1 MKTHFLTLVL
11 AVMLAVAPCFANR
24 IYLIGDATS
33 GGWSLDNAALM
44 EPTSDGVYEWVGD
57 LNTGA
62 LKFVTHHD
70 WLPSYGPAAD
80 NTALSIGTVDL
91 VIRSANADPDNK
103 FAVTAGRY
111 ALKIDMS
118 GAKPQLTV
126 ADGTGMADKG
136 LNTYYP
142 EIIYAIGSATTAGWV
157 VKNAIE
163 MRESAFISGS
173 YEKVL
178 TLNTG
183 ELKFLHQK
191 DWGAGYGAT
200 LANDPVNG
208 SGVYTIAALD
218 DSDNK
223 FAVTLTDATDYKV
236 TVNAVTSSMTLS
248 YYPEHL
254 YIIGPAVGGWS
265 WDDNAKEMT
274 VSEEEGVFT
283 WTGTLSEG
291 EMKFFTEKDFGA
303 TAYGATVAGQE
314 IAATGEYNLEKL
326 GAEDKKFIA
335 PAANVT
341 LTVDIK
347 QMKLVSVQNTAEGI
361 SMVAEDGIIR
371 IYDMMGMLRITL
383 PANEN
388 VTDNLTKGIY
398 IMVKGTETEKII
410 IR

>member
-1 MKTHFLTLVL
+1 MKTHFLSLVL
-11 AVMLAVAPCFANR
+11 TVMLAVAPCFANR
-24 IYLIGDATS
+24 IYLIGDATP

-44 EPTSDGVYEWVGD
+44 VPAADGVYEWVGD
-57 LNTGA
+57 LNAGA

-70 WLPSYGPAAD
+70 WLPSYGPATD

-91 VIRSANADPDNK
+91 ALRSKNADPDNK
-103 FAVTAGRY
+103 FAVAAGRY
-111 ALKIDMS
+111 ALTIDMS
-118 GAKPQLTV
+118 GATPQLTV
-126 ADGTGMADKG
+126 ADGTGIEDKG
-136 LNTYYP
+136 LNAYYP
-142 EIIYAIGSATTAGWV
+142 EVIYAIGSATPAGWTV
-157 VKNAIE
+157 NNAIE
-163 MRESAFISGS
+163 MRESAFNSGIF
-173 YEKVL
+173 EQVL

-218 DSDNK
+218 DSDKK

-291 EMKFFTEKDFGA
+291 EFKFFPEKDFGSV
-303 TAYGATVAGQE
+303 AYGATVAGQE

>member
-163 MRESAFISGS
+163 MRESAFNSGS

-178 TLNTG
+178 TLNSG

-200 LANDPVNG
+200 VVNDPVNG
-208 SGVYTIAALD
+208 AGSYTIAALD
-218 DSDNK
+218 DSDKK
-223 FAVTLTDATDYKV
+223 FAVTMTDATDYKV
-236 TVNAVTSSMTLS
+236 TVNAATSSMTLS

-265 WDDNAKEMT
+265 WDDNAKEMK
-274 VSEEEGVFT
+274 VVGEGVFT
-283 WTGTLSEG
+283 WTGVLSAG
-291 EMKFFTEKDFGA
+291 ELKFFAEKDFGK
-303 TAYGATVAGQE
+303 TAYGATVAGQKIE
-314 IAATGEYNLEKL
+314 TTGEYDLEKL

-335 PAANVT
+335 SEAKVS
-341 LTVDIK
+341 LTVDLK
-347 QMKLVSVQNTAEGI
+347 QMKLISVPDTEAGI
-361 SMVAEDGIIR
+361 SMVAADGIIR
-371 IYDMMGMLRITL
+371 IYDLTGMLRITL

-388 VTDNLTKGIY
+388 VTDNLSKGIY
-398 IMVKGTETEKII
+398 ILVNGTEKEKII
-410 IR
+410 VR

>member
-1 MKTHFLTLVL
+1 MKTHFLSLVL
-11 AVMLAVAPCFANR
+11 TVMLAVAPCFANR
-24 IYLIGDATS
+24 IYLIGDATP

-44 EPTSDGVYEWVGD
+44 VPASDGVYEWVGD
-57 LNTGA
+57 LNAGA

-70 WLPSYGPAAD
+70 WLPSYGPATD
-80 NTALSIGTVDL
+80 NTALSVGTVDL
-91 VIRSANADPDNK
+91 VLRSATADPDNK
-103 FAVTAGRY
+103 FAVAAGRY
-111 ALKIDMS
+111 ALTIDLT
-118 GAKPQLTV
+118 GATPQLTV
-126 ADGTGMADKG
+126 ADGTGIEDKG
-136 LNTYYP
+136 LNAYYP
-142 EIIYAIGSATTAGWV
+142 EVIYAIGSATPAGWTV
-157 VKNAIE
+157 NNAIE
-163 MRESAFISGS
+163 MRESAFNSGIF
-173 YEKVL
+173 EHVL

-248 YYPEHL
+248 YYPERL

-265 WDDNAKEMT
+265 WDNNAIEMT
-274 VSEEEGVFT
+274 TSEEGIFT
-283 WTGTLSEG
+283 WAGTLSAG
-291 EMKFFTEKDFGA
+291 EMKFFTERDFGA

-314 IAATGEYNLEKL
+314 IAASGVYDLEKL

-335 PAANVT
+335 PVADVI
-341 LTVDIK
+341 LTMDLK
-347 QMKLVSVQNTAEGI
+347 QMKLISVPDTATGI
-361 SMVAEDGIIR
+361 SMVADDGIIR

-388 VTDNLTKGIY
+388 ITDNLTKGIY

>member
-57 LNTGA
+57 LNTGT

-70 WLPSYGPAAD
+70 WLPSYGPAVD

-163 MRESAFISGS
+163 MRESAFNSGS

-178 TLNTG
+178 TLNSG

-200 LANDPVNG
+200 VVNDPVNG
-208 SGVYTIAALD
+208 AGSYTIAALD
-218 DSDNK
+218 DSDKK
-223 FAVTLTDATDYKV
+223 FAVTMTDATDYKV

-248 YYPEHL
+248 YYPERL

-265 WDDNAKEMT
+265 WDNNAIEMT
-274 VSEEEGVFT
+274 TSEEGIFT
-283 WTGTLSEG
+283 WAGTLSAG
-291 EMKFFTEKDFGA
+291 EMKFFTERDFGA

-314 IAATGEYNLEKL
+314 IAASGVYDLEKL

-335 PAANVT
+335 PVADVI
-341 LTVDIK
+341 LTVDLK
-347 QMKLVSVQNTAEGI
+347 QMKLRSVPDTVTGI
-361 SMVAEDGIIR
+361 SMVADDGIIR

-388 VTDNLTKGIY
+388 ITDNLTKGIY

>member
-1 MKTHFLTLVL
+1 M
-11 AVMLAVAPCFANR
+11 
-24 IYLIGDATS
+24 
-33 GGWSLDNAALM
+33 
-44 EPTSDGVYEWVGD
+44 
-57 LNTGA
+57 
-62 LKFVTHHD
+62 
-70 WLPSYGPAAD
+70 
-80 NTALSIGTVDL
+80 

>member
-163 MRESAFISGS
+163 MRESAFNSGS

-178 TLNTG
+178 TLNSG
-183 ELKFLHQK
+183 EMKFLHQK

-200 LANDPVNG
+200 VVNDPVNG
-208 SGVYTIAALD
+208 AGSYTIAALD
-218 DSDNK
+218 NSDKK
-223 FAVTLTDATDYKV
+223 FAVTMTDATDYKV
-236 TVNAVTSSMTLS
+236 TVNAATSSMTLS

-265 WDDNAKEMT
+265 WDDNAKEMK
-274 VSEEEGVFT
+274 VVGEGVFT
-283 WTGTLSEG
+283 WTGVLSAG
-291 EMKFFTEKDFGA
+291 GLKFFAD
-303 TAYGATVAGQE
+303 
-314 IAATGEYNLEKL
+314 AARQVFAHGR
-326 GAEDKKFIA
+326 
-335 PAANVT
+335 
-341 LTVDIK
+341 
-347 QMKLVSVQNTAEGI
+347 SI
-361 SMVAEDGIIR
+361 SKR
-371 IYDMMGMLRITL
+371 IFSYRTSWMS
-383 PANEN
+383 A
-388 VTDNLTKGIY
+388 
-398 IMVKGTETEKII
+398 
-410 IR
+410 

>member
-1 MKTHFLTLVL
+1 MKTHFLSLVL
-11 AVMLAVAPCFANR
+11 TVMLAVAPCFADR
-24 IYLIGDATS
+24 IYLIGDATP

-44 EPTSDGVYEWVGD
+44 VPAADGVYEWVGD
-57 LNTGA
+57 LNAGA

-70 WLPSYGPAAD
+70 WLPSYGPATD
-80 NTALSIGTVDL
+80 NTALSVGTVDL
-91 VIRSANADPDNK
+91 VLRSATADPDNK
-103 FAVTAGRY
+103 FTVAAGRY
-111 ALKIDMS
+111 ALTIDMS
-118 GAKPQLTV
+118 GATPQLTV
-126 ADGTGMADKG
+126 ADGTGIEDKG
-136 LNTYYP
+136 LNAYYP
-142 EIIYAIGSATTAGWV
+142 EVIYAIGSATPAGWTV
-157 VKNAIE
+157 NNAIE
-163 MRESAFISGS
+163 MRESAFNSGIF
-173 YEKVL
+173 KQVL

-218 DSDNK
+218 DSDKK

-248 YYPEHL
+248 YYPERL

-265 WDDNAKEMT
+265 WDNNAIEMT
-274 VSEEEGVFT
+274 TSEEGIFT
-283 WTGTLSEG
+283 WAGTLSAG
-291 EMKFFTEKDFGA
+291 EMKFFTERDFGA

-314 IAATGEYNLEKL
+314 IAASGVYDLEKL

-335 PAANVT
+335 PVADVI
-341 LTVDIK
+341 LTVDLK
-347 QMKLVSVQNTAEGI
+347 QMKLRSVPDTVTGI
-361 SMVAEDGIIR
+361 SMVADDGIIR

-388 VTDNLTKGIY
+388 ITDNLTKGIY

>member
-1 MKTHFLTLVL
+1 MKTHFLSLVL
-11 AVMLAVAPCFANR
+11 TVMLAVAPCFANR
-24 IYLIGDATS
+24 IYLIGDATP

-44 EPTSDGVYEWVGD
+44 LPVSDGVYEWVGD
-57 LNTGA
+57 LNTGL

-70 WLPSYGPAAD
+70 WLPSYGPATD
-80 NTALSIGTVDL
+80 KTALSVGTVDL
-91 VIRSANADPDNK
+91 ALRSKDADSDNK

-111 ALKIDMS
+111 ALTIDMT
-118 GAKPQLTV
+118 GETPQLTV
-126 ADGTGMADKG
+126 ADGTGMDDKG
-136 LNTYYP
+136 FDTYYP
-142 EIIYAIGSATTAGWV
+142 EVIYAIGSATTAGWTA
-157 VKNAIE
+157 KNAIE
-163 MRESAFISGS
+163 MRESAFNSGI

-208 SGVYTIAALD
+208 SGVYTIAVLD
-218 DSDNK
+218 DSDMK
-223 FAVTLTDATDYKV
+223 FAVTLTAATDYKV

-265 WDDNAKEMT
+265 WYDNAKEMT

-291 EMKFFTEKDFGA
+291 EMKFFAEKDFGA
-303 TAYGATVAGQE
+303 TAYGAIVAGQE
-314 IAATGEYNLEKL
+314 IAATGEYDLEKL

-335 PAANVT
+335 PAADVT
-341 LTVDIK
+341 LTIDLK
-347 QMKLVSVQNTAEGI
+347 QMKLVSVQSTAEGI
-361 SMVAEDGIIR
+361 NMVAADGIIR
-371 IYDMMGMLRITL
+371 LYDLTGMLRITL

-388 VTDNLTKGIY
+388 ITDNLSKGIY
-398 IMVKGTETEKII
+398 ILVKGTETEKII

>member
-1 MKTHFLTLVL
+1 MKTHFLSLVL
-11 AVMLAVAPCFANR
+11 TVMLAVAPCFANR
-24 IYLIGDATS
+24 IYLIGDATP
-33 GGWSLDNAALM
+33 GGWSLDDAALM
-44 EPTSDGVYEWVGD
+44 VPVSEGVYEWVGD
-57 LNTGA
+57 LNAGS

-70 WLPSYGPAAD
+70 WLPSYGPATD
-80 NTALSIGTVDL
+80 NTALSVGTIDL
-91 VIRSANADPDNK
+91 VLRSANADPDNK
-103 FAVTAGRY
+103 FSVAAGRY
-111 ALKIDMS
+111 ALTIDMS
-118 GAKPQLTV
+118 GEAPQLTV

-142 EIIYAIGSATTAGWV
+142 EVIYAIGPATVAGWK

-163 MRESAFISGS
+163 MNESAFNSGL

-200 LANDPVNG
+200 VANDPVNG
-208 SGVYTIAALD
+208 SGVYNIAALD
-218 DSDNK
+218 DSDKK
-223 FAVTLTDATDYKV
+223 FAVTLTATTDYKV
-236 TVNAVTSSMTLS
+236 TVNAVTGSMMLS

-274 VSEEEGVFT
+274 ASEEGVFT
-283 WTGTLSEG
+283 WTGAFNEG

-314 IAATGEYNLEKL
+314 IAATGVYDLEKL

-335 PAANVT
+335 SAANVT
-341 LTVDIK
+341 LTVDLK
-347 QMKLVSVQNTAEGI
+347 QMKLVSAEDAGEGI
-361 SMVAEDGIIR
+361 SMVAADGVIR
-371 IYDMMGMLRITL
+371 IYDLTGMLRMTL
-383 PANEN
+383 PTNEH
-388 VTDNLTKGIY
+388 VTDNLSKGIY
-398 IMVKGTETEKII
+398 ILVHGTKTEKII
-410 IR
+410 VF

>member
-1 MKTHFLTLVL
+1 
-11 AVMLAVAPCFANR
+11 
-24 IYLIGDATS
+24 GAT
-33 GGWSLDNAALM
+33 
-44 EPTSDGVYEWVGD
+44 
-57 LNTGA
+57 
-62 LKFVTHHD
+62 
-70 WLPSYGPAAD
+70 
-80 NTALSIGTVDL
+80 
-91 VIRSANADPDNK
+91 
-103 FAVTAGRY
+103 
-111 ALKIDMS
+111 
-118 GAKPQLTV
+118 PQLTV
-126 ADGTGMADKG
+126 ADGTGIEDKG
-136 LNTYYP
+136 LNAYYP
-142 EIIYAIGSATTAGWV
+142 EVIYAIGSATPAGWTV
-157 VKNAIE
+157 NNAIE
-163 MRESAFISGS
+163 MRESAFNSGIF
-173 YEKVL
+173 EHVL

-218 DSDNK
+218 DSDKK

-248 YYPEHL
+248 YYPERL

-265 WDDNAKEMT
+265 WDNNAIEMT
-274 VSEEEGVFT
+274 TSEEGIFT
-283 WTGTLSEG
+283 WAGTLSAG
-291 EMKFFTEKDFGA
+291 EMKFFTERDFGA

-314 IAATGEYNLEKL
+314 IAASGVYDLEKL

-335 PAANVT
+335 PVADVI
-341 LTVDIK
+341 LTVDLK
-347 QMKLVSVQNTAEGI
+347 QMKLRSVPDTVTGI
-361 SMVAEDGIIR
+361 SMVADDGIIR

-388 VTDNLTKGIY
+388 ITDNLTKGIY

>member
-1 MKTHFLTLVL
+1 MKTHFLSLVL
-11 AVMLAVAPCFANR
+11 TVMLAVAPCFANR
-24 IYLIGDATS
+24 IYLIGDATP

-44 EPTSDGVYEWVGD
+44 VPASDGVYEWVGD
-57 LNTGA
+57 LNAGA

-70 WLPSYGPAAD
+70 WLPSYGPATD
-80 NTALSIGTVDL
+80 NAALSIGTVDL
-91 VIRSANADPDNK
+91 VLRSKNADPDNK
-103 FAVTAGRY
+103 FTVAAGRY
-111 ALKIDMS
+111 ALTIDMS
-118 GAKPQLTV
+118 GATPQLTV
-126 ADGTGMADKG
+126 ADGTGIEDKG
-136 LNTYYP
+136 LNAYYP
-142 EIIYAIGSATTAGWV
+142 EVIYAIGSATPAGWTV
-157 VKNAIE
+157 NNAIE
-163 MRESAFISGS
+163 MRESAFNSGIF
-173 YEKVL
+173 EQVL

-218 DSDNK
+218 DSDKK

-248 YYPEHL
+248 YYPERL

-265 WDDNAKEMT
+265 WDNNAIEMT
-274 VSEEEGVFT
+274 TSEEGIFT
-283 WTGTLSEG
+283 WAGTLSAG
-291 EMKFFTEKDFGA
+291 EMKFFTERDFGA

-314 IAATGEYNLEKL
+314 IAASGVYDLEKL

-335 PAANVT
+335 PVADVI
-341 LTVDIK
+341 LTVDLK
-347 QMKLVSVQNTAEGI
+347 QMKLRSVPDTVTGI
-361 SMVAEDGIIR
+361 SMVADDGIIR

-388 VTDNLTKGIY
+388 ITDNLTKGIY

>member
-1 MKTHFLTLVL
+1 MKTHFLSLVL
-11 AVMLAVAPCFANR
+11 TVMLAVAPCFANR
-24 IYLIGDATS
+24 IYLIGDATP

-44 EPTSDGVYEWVGD
+44 VPASDGVYEWVGD
-57 LNTGA
+57 LNAGA

-70 WLPSYGPAAD
+70 WLPSYGPATD
-80 NTALSIGTVDL
+80 NAALSIGTVDL
-91 VIRSANADPDNK
+91 ALRSKNADPDNK
-103 FAVTAGRY
+103 FMVAAGRY
-111 ALKIDMS
+111 ALTIDMS
-118 GAKPQLTV
+118 GATPQLTV
-126 ADGTGMADKG
+126 ADGTGIEDKG
-136 LNTYYP
+136 LNAYYP
-142 EIIYAIGSATTAGWV
+142 EVIYAIGSATPAGWTV
-157 VKNAIE
+157 NNAIE
-163 MRESAFISGS
+163 MRESAFNSGIF
-173 YEKVL
+173 EHVL

-218 DSDNK
+218 DSDKK

-248 YYPEHL
+248 YYPERL

-265 WDDNAKEMT
+265 WDNNAIEMT
-274 VSEEEGVFT
+274 TSEEGIFT
-283 WTGTLSEG
+283 WAGTLSAG
-291 EMKFFTEKDFGA
+291 EMKFFTERDFGA

-314 IAATGEYNLEKL
+314 IAASGVYDLEKL

-335 PAANVT
+335 PVADVI
-341 LTVDIK
+341 LTVDLK
-347 QMKLVSVQNTAEGI
+347 QMKLRSVPDTVTGI
-361 SMVAEDGIIR
+361 SMVADDGIIR

-388 VTDNLTKGIY
+388 ITDNLTKGIY